1 MKTNSRKAGMG
12 SLVLLLALVALVPS
26 ATPAAAQDSTDERI
40 EALEEQIDALR
51 RAIGALAAQAP
62 AQRVAELE
70 AQIEVLAEE
79 IEKLNLGAAAS
90 EAAEA
95 DEGLYGMGIAASKVY
110 RVEEGL
116 SIGGYGE
123 MVFESYASK
132 REGGEPTGF
141 GDTIDFLRAIVYVGY
156 KFDDRWVFNSEIEF
170 EHASTSKSGSAS
182 VEFAYVD
189 YLWKPQLNFRTGI
202 LLLPMGWLNELH
214 EPTLFPSAE
223 RPYVEQVLIP
233 STWRENGAGIFG
245 DVGPFFYRSYVVNG
259 LKGAGF
265 SSNGLRGGRQKGA
278 RAQAEDFA
286 WTGRLD
292 YTATPGLIVG
302 VSAYVGNS
310 GQGLLDPSGAT
321 IDARTEILDFHFDWS
336 HRGFRLRGLWAQGD
350 VGDAARLNGALGI
363 TGSNSVGER
372 LEGHYLELAYDVL
385 SHRGGRASL
394 SPFVRIES
402 IDTQVR
408 VPAGFESDPIFDREI
423 LTWGA
428 AWQPIDRLVFK
439 VGYQDWTNPGGTGF
453 DEWNLAMGY
462 LF

>member
-1 MKTNSRKAGMG
+1 MKRKRF
-12 SLVLLLALVALVPS
+12 LVAALAMVL
-26 ATPAAAQDSTDERI
+26 ATGTAIAQEPTQDRLD
-40 EALEEQIDALR
+40 ALEQQVAELR
-51 RAIGALAAQAP
+51 QAIAELAAEAGDDH
-62 AQRVAELE
+62 VAELE
-70 AQIEVLAEE
+70 RRIEVLAEE
-79 IEKLNLGAAAS
+79 IEELTLG
-90 EAAEA
+90 EAATASAEDA
-95 DEGLYGMGIAASKVY
+95 QGLYGLGIAASKVY

-132 REGGEPTGF
+132 REGGDPTGL
-141 GDTIDFLRAIVYVGY
+141 GDTIDFLRAIIYVGY

-245 DVGPFFYRSYVVNG
+245 DVGPFSYRSYVVNG

-265 SSNGLRGGRQKGA
+265 TSNGLRGGRQKGA
-278 RAQAEDFA
+278 QAQAEDFA

-310 GQGLLDPSGAT
+310 GQGLLDPMDRT

-350 VGDAARLNGALGI
+350 VADAERLNRALGK
-363 TGSNSVGER
+363 TGTDSIGER

-385 SHRGGRASL
+385 AHRGGRASL
-394 SPFVRIES
+394 SPFVRVES

-408 VPAGFESDPIFDREI
+408 VPAGFQSDPIFDREI

-428 AWQPIDRLVFK
+428 AYQPIDRLVFK

>member
-1 MKTNSRKAGMG
+1 MIAE
-12 SLVLLLALVALVPS
+12 LAAEAP
-26 ATPAAAQDSTDERI
+26 DER
-40 EALEEQIDALR
+40 
-51 RAIGALAAQAP
+51 
-62 AQRVAELE
+62 VTELE
-70 AQIEVLAEE
+70 RRIEILAEE
-79 IEKLNLGAAAS
+79 IEELTLG
-90 EAAEA
+90 EATTESAE
-95 DEGLYGMGIAASKVY
+95 DKEGLYGLGVAASKVY

-123 MVFESYASK
+123 TVFESYASE
-132 REGGEPTGF
+132 RESGEPTGF
-141 GDTIDFLRAIVYVGY
+141 GDVIDFLRGVFYIGY

-182 VEFAYVD
+182 VEFAHVD

-245 DVGPFFYRSYVVNG
+245 DVGFSYRSYVVNG
-259 LKGAGF
+259 LKGASF
-265 SSNGLRGGRQKGA
+265 TSNGLRGGRQKGA
-278 RAQAEDFA
+278 KAQAE
-286 WTGRLD
+286 
-292 YTATPGLIVG
+292 
-302 VSAYVGNS
+302 
-310 GQGLLDPSGAT
+310 
-321 IDARTEILDFHFDWS
+321 
-336 HRGFRLRGLWAQGD
+336 
-350 VGDAARLNGALGI
+350 VGDATRLNAALGI
-363 TGSNSVGER
+363 VGSNSIGER

-385 SHRGGRASL
+385 AHRGSRASL
-394 SPFVRIES
+394 SPFVRVES

-408 VPAGFESDPIFDREI
+408 VPAGFERDPIFDREI
-423 LTWGA
+423 LTWAA
-428 AWQPIDRLVFK
+428 AWQPIDQLVFK

>member
-1 MKTNSRKAGMG
+1 M
-12 SLVLLLALVALVPS
+12 LALALLTGAAVAQES
-26 ATPAAAQDSTDERI
+26 ADDRI
-40 EALEEQIDALR
+40 EALEEQLAELR
-51 RAIGALAAQAP
+51 QAIEELAAEAP
-62 AQRVAELE
+62 DERVSELE
-70 AQIEVLAEE
+70 RRIEVLAEE
-79 IEKLNLGAAAS
+79 IEELTLG
-90 EAAEA
+90 EAATESA
-95 DEGLYGMGIAASKVY
+95 QDQEGLYGLGIAASKVY

-132 REGGEPTGF
+132 REGGAPTGF

-156 KFDDRWVFNSEIEF
+156 KFDERWVFNSEIEF

-245 DVGPFFYRSYVVNG
+245 DVGPFSYRSYVVNG
-259 LKGAGF
+259 LKGTGF
-265 SSNGLRGGRQKGA
+265 TSNGLRGGRQKGA
-278 RAQAEDFA
+278 KALAEDFA

-310 GQGLLDPSGAT
+310 GQGLHDTAGAT
-321 IDARTEILDFHFDWS
+321 IDARTEVLDFHFDWS

-350 VGDAARLNGALGI
+350 VGDAARLNAALGI
-363 TGSNSVGER
+363 TGSDSIGER
-372 LEGHYLELAYDVL
+372 LEGHYIELAYDVL
-385 SHRGGRASL
+385 ARRGGRASL

>member
-51 RAIGALAAQAP
+51 RAIAELAAQAP

-90 EAAEA
+90 GAAEA

-245 DVGPFFYRSYVVNG
+245 DVGPFSYRSYVVNG

-265 SSNGLRGGRQKGA
+265 TSNGLRGGRQKGA

-310 GQGLLDPSGAT
+310 GQGLLDPNGAT

-350 VGDAARLNGALGI
+350 VGDAARLNAALGI
-363 TGSNSVGER
+363 TGSDSVGER

-385 SHRGGRASL
+385 AHRGGRASL

-408 VPAGFESDPIFDREI
+408 VPAGFEIDPIFDREI

-439 VGYQDWTNPGGTGF
+439 AGYQDWTNPGGTGF

>member
-1 MKTNSRKAGMG
+1 MRNLTRKAFTRPC
-12 SLVLLLALVALVPS
+12 LLLAAVPALALVAGMAVAQES
-26 ATPAAAQDSTDERI
+26 ADDRI
-40 EALEEQIDALR
+40 EALEEQLAELR
-51 RAIGALAAQAP
+51 QAIEELAAEAP
-62 AQRVAELE
+62 DERVSELE
-70 AQIEVLAEE
+70 RRIEVLAEE
-79 IEKLNLGAAAS
+79 IEELTLG
-90 EAAEA
+90 EAATESA
-95 DEGLYGMGIAASKVY
+95 QDQEGLYGLGIAASKVY
-110 RVEEGL
+110 RVQEGL

-141 GDTIDFLRAIVYVGY
+141 GDVFDFLRAIVYVGY
-156 KFDDRWVFNSEIEF
+156 KFDERWVFNSEIEF

-182 VEFAYVD
+182 VEFAYID

-245 DVGPFFYRSYVVNG
+245 DVGPFSYRSYVVNG

-265 SSNGLRGGRQKGA
+265 TSNGLRGGRQKGA
-278 RAQAEDFA
+278 QAQAEDFA

-350 VGDAARLNGALGI
+350 VGDAARLNRALGI
-363 TGSNSVGER
+363 TGSDSIGER

-385 SHRGGRASL
+385 AHRGGRASL

>member
-1 MKTNSRKAGMG
+1 MKRRSF
-12 SLVLLLALVALVPS
+12 LVAALAIVL
-26 ATPAAAQDSTDERI
+26 TTGAAIAQEPTKDRLD
-40 EALEEQIDALR
+40 ALERQVAELR
-51 RAIGALAAQAP
+51 QAIVELAAEGGDE
-62 AQRVAELE
+62 RVAELE
-70 AQIEVLAEE
+70 RRIEVLAEE
-79 IEKLNLGAAAS
+79 IEELTLGEAAAVS
-90 EAAEA
+90 AEDAA
-95 DEGLYGMGIAASKVY
+95 GLYGLGIAASKVY

-156 KFDDRWVFNSEIEF
+156 KFDERWVFNSEIEF

-245 DVGPFFYRSYVVNG
+245 DVGPFSYRSYVVNG
-259 LKGAGF
+259 LKGANF
-265 SSNGLRGGRQKGA
+265 TSNGLRGGRQKGA
-278 RAQAEDFA
+278 KAQAEDFA

-310 GQGLLDPSGAT
+310 GQGLLDPAGAT
-321 IDARTEILDFHFDWS
+321 IDARTEIVDFHFDWS

-350 VGDAARLNGALGI
+350 VGDAARLNAALGI
-363 TGSNSVGER
+363 TGSDSIGER

-385 SHRGGRASL
+385 AHRGGRASL

-439 VGYQDWTNPGGTGF
+439 AGYQDWTNPGGTGF

>member
-1 MKTNSRKAGMG
+1 MKRKRF
-12 SLVLLLALVALVPS
+12 LVAALAMVL
-26 ATPAAAQDSTDERI
+26 ATGTAIAQEPTQDRLD
-40 EALEEQIDALR
+40 ALEQQVAELR
-51 RAIGALAAQAP
+51 QAIAELAAESGDD
-62 AQRVAELE
+62 RVAELE
-70 AQIEVLAEE
+70 RRIEVLAEE
-79 IEKLNLGAAAS
+79 IEELTLG
-90 EAAEA
+90 EAATESA
-95 DEGLYGMGIAASKVY
+95 EDAEGLYGLGIAASKVY

-141 GDTIDFLRAIVYVGY
+141 GDVFDFLRAVVYVGY
-156 KFDDRWVFNSEIEF
+156 KCDARWVFNSEIEF

-245 DVGPFFYRSYVVNG
+245 DVGPFSYRSYIVNG

-265 SSNGLRGGRQKGA
+265 TSNGLRGGRQKGA
-278 RAQAEDFA
+278 KAQAEDFA

-302 VSAYVGNS
+302 VSAYVGDS
-310 GQGLLDPSGAT
+310 GQGLLDPAGRT
-321 IDARTEILDFHFDWS
+321 VDARTEVLDFHFDWS

-350 VGDAARLNGALGI
+350 VGDAARLNRTLGK
-363 TGSNSVGER
+363 TGTDSIGER

-385 SHRGGRASL
+385 ARRGGRASL

-428 AWQPIDRLVFK
+428 AYQPIDRLVFK

>member
-1 MKTNSRKAGMG
+1 MRTRTWKAGRR
-12 SLVLLLALVALVPS
+12 LAILLVAMLAMVL
-26 ATPAAAQDSTDERI
+26 ATGAATAQESTEDRLD
-40 EALEEQIDALR
+40 ALEQQIAELRQAL
-51 RAIGALAAQAP
+51 GELAAEAP
-62 AQRVAELE
+62 DERVAELE
-70 AQIEVLAEE
+70 RRIEVLAEE
-79 IEKLNLGAAAS
+79 IEGLTLGEAATESAEDEEGFYGLGVAAS
-90 EAAEA
+90 N
-95 DEGLYGMGIAASKVY
+95 VY

-123 MVFESYASK
+123 MVFESYASE
-132 REGGEPTGF
+132 RESGEPTGF
-141 GDTIDFLRAIVYVGY
+141 GDVIDFLRGVFYIGY

-170 EHASTSKSGSAS
+170 EHASTAKSGSAS

-223 RPYVEQVLIP
+223 RPYVEQLLIP

-245 DVGPFFYRSYVVNG
+245 DVGPFSCRSYVVNG

-265 SSNGLRGGRQKGA
+265 TSNGLRGGRQKGA
-278 RAQAEDFA
+278 KAQAEDFA

-292 YTATPGLIVG
+292 YTVTPGLIVG
-302 VSAYVGNS
+302 VSAYIGNS
-310 GQGLLDPSGAT
+310 GQGLLDPTGST
-321 IDARTEILDFHFDWS
+321 IDARTEILDFHFDWRR
-336 HRGFRLRGLWAQGD
+336 RGFRLRGLWAQAE
-350 VGDAARLNGALGI
+350 VGDAARLNAALGI
-363 TGSNSVGER
+363 AGSDSIGER

-385 SHRGGRASL
+385 ARRGGRASL
-394 SPFVRIES
+394 SPFVRVES

-408 VPAGFESDPIFDREI
+408 VPAGFERDPIFDREI

-439 VGYQDWTNPGGTGF
+439 VGYQDWTNSGGTGF

>member
-1 MKTNSRKAGMG
+1 MKRKRFRVAALAM
-12 SLVLLLALVALVPS
+12 VL
-26 ATPAAAQDSTDERI
+26 ATGTAIAQEPTQDRLD
-40 EALEEQIDALR
+40 ALEQQVAELR
-51 RAIGALAAQAP
+51 QALAELAAE
-62 AQRVAELE
+62 AGDDRVAELE
-70 AQIEVLAEE
+70 RRIEVLAEE
-79 IEKLNLGAAAS
+79 IEELTLG
-90 EAAEA
+90 EAATESA
-95 DEGLYGMGIAASKVY
+95 EDAEGLYGLGIAASKVY

-132 REGGEPTGF
+132 REGGEPTGL
-141 GDTIDFLRAIVYVGY
+141 GDTIDFLRAIIYVGY

-245 DVGPFFYRSYVVNG
+245 DVGPFSYRSYIVNG

-265 SSNGLRGGRQKGA
+265 TFNGLRGGRQKGA
-278 RAQAEDFA
+278 KAQAEDFA

-310 GQGLLDPSGAT
+310 GQGLLDPAGRT
-321 IDARTEILDFHFDWS
+321 IDARTEVLDFHVDWS

-350 VGDAARLNGALGI
+350 VGDAARLNRTLGK
-363 TGSNSVGER
+363 TGTDSIGER

-385 SHRGGRASL
+385 AHRGGRASL

-402 IDTQVR
+402 IDTQVQ
-408 VPAGFESDPIFDREI
+408 VPVGFDSDPIFDREI

-428 AWQPIDRLVFK
+428 AYQPIDRLVFK
-439 VGYQDWTNPGGTGF
+439 VGYQDWTNPGRTGF

>member
-1 MKTNSRKAGMG
+1 MKRRCI
-12 SLVLLLALVALVPS
+12 LVAALAMAL
-26 ATPAAAQDSTDERI
+26 ATGAIGQESTQDRL
-40 EALEEQIDALR
+40 EALEREIAKLR
-51 RAIGALAAQAP
+51 QAITELAAETGDE
-62 AQRVAELE
+62 RVGELE
-70 AQIEVLAEE
+70 RRIEILAEE
-79 IEKLNLGAAAS
+79 IEELTLG
-90 EAAEA
+90 EAATGSA
-95 DEGLYGMGIAASKVY
+95 QAAEGLYGLGIAASKVY
-110 RVEEGL
+110 RVEQGL

-141 GDTIDFLRAIVYVGY
+141 GDVFDFLRAIVYVGY

-245 DVGPFFYRSYVVNG
+245 DVGPFSYRSYVVNG

-265 SSNGLRGGRQKGA
+265 TSNGLRGGRQKGA
-278 RAQAEDFA
+278 QAQAEDFA

-292 YTATPGLIVG
+292 YTAKPGLIVG
-302 VSAYVGNS
+302 VSAYIGNS
-310 GQGLLDPSGAT
+310 GQGLLDPSGNT

-336 HRGFRLRGLWAQGD
+336 RRGFRFRGLWTQAD
-350 VGDAARLNGALGI
+350 IGDATRLNAALGI
-363 TGSNSVGER
+363 TGSDSIGER
-372 LEGHYLELAYDVL
+372 LQGHYVEVAYDVL
-385 SHRGGRASL
+385 ARRGGRASL
-394 SPFVRIES
+394 SPFVRVES

-408 VPAGFESDPIFDREI
+408 VPAGFGKNPIFDREI

-428 AWQPIDRLVFK
+428 AFQPIDPLVFK
-439 VGYQDWTNPGGTGF
+439 IGYQDWTNPGGTGF

>member
-12 SLVLLLALVALVPS
+12 SLVLLLALVALVPP

-51 RAIGALAAQAP
+51 RAIAELVAQAP

-90 EAAEA
+90 DAAEA
-95 DEGLYGMGIAASKVY
+95 DEGLYGLGIAASKVY

-156 KFDDRWVFNSEIEF
+156 KFDERWVFNSEIEF

-189 YLWKPQLNFRTGI
+189 YLATDNFGLRAGM
-202 LLLPMGWLNELH
+202 LLMPMGLVNEFH
-214 EPTLFPSAE
+214 EPTVFMGAE
-223 RPYVEQVLIP
+223 RPVTEQAIIP
-233 STWRENGAGIFG
+233 STWRENGGGVYYAG
-245 DVGPFFYRSYVVNG
+245 DTVAVRAYVVNG
-259 LKGAGF
+259 LNGAKF
-265 SSNGLRGGRQKGA
+265 SASGVRGGRQKGA

-363 TGSNSVGER
+363 TGSDSIGER

-408 VPAGFESDPIFDREI
+408 VPAGFEIDPIFDREI

-439 VGYQDWTNPGGTGF
+439 AGYQDWTNPGGTGF